1 MSESKHILRVENL
14 RKSFGENLV
23 LKDVSFT
30 MDKGETKVI
39 IGPSGTGKST
49 LLTCINQLVKPD
61 SGTIY
66 LKDIN
71 VTQAENMNRIGN
83 GLVLFFRI
91 LVCSII

>member
-39 IGPSGTGKST
+39 IGPSGT
-49 LLTCINQLVKPD
+49 
-61 SGTIY
+61 
-66 LKDIN
+66 
-71 VTQAENMNRIGN
+71 
-83 GLVLFFRI
+83 
-91 LVCSII
+91 